1 MLSKCRIC
9 TLAKENKEGGYMG
22 YHDVAPEAFI
32 FSVALQETNSAEDA
46 NDFQKWLDNCR
57 KKVRAF
63 SEENAL
69 TDTSKSLADNQQKIK
84 R

>member
-1 MLSKCRIC
+1 
-9 TLAKENKEGGYMG
+9 MG

-46 NDFQKWLDNCR
+46 TEFQKWLDKCR
-57 KKVRAF
+57 QKVRASQK
-63 SEENAL
+63 SEAL

-84 R
+84 E